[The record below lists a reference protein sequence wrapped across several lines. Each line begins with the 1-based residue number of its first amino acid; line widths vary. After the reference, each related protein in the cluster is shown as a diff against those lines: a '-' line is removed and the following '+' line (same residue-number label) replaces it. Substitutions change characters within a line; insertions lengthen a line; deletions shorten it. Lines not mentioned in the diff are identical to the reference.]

1 MRNLLKKQIDWLY
14 SAVRGKEELRIFSI
28 MDTCAIAT
36 DGHRMHIINAPNLPD
51 VVDGTD
57 IASILKVFDGAET
70 VSKIKI
76 NPRFLIDALRI
87 FDNQESVDIDVINI
101 NLIPGNEGIIING
114 DNNTALIMC
123 VAETS
128 GEKNEQKR
136 KDEKEVQAQKKLS
149 N

>member
-14 SAVRGKEELRIFSI
+14 SAVRGNEKLRILSI
-28 MDTCAIAT
+28 QADCAIAT

-51 VVDGTD
+51 AVDGTD
-57 IASILKVFDGAET
+57 IASILKVFDEAET

-114 DNNTALIMC
+114 NDNTALIMC
-123 VAETS
+123 VYVTETS
-128 GEKNEQKR
+128 GEESEQKC
-136 KDEKEVQAQKKLS
+136 KDEKEV
-149 N
+149 